1 MRIKATA
8 VKATGITVIASVAGL
23 VGAFAL
29 PAAAQAQVLGTG
41 SFSMSG
47 DSGDY
52 ITQGLSYSYSAAAGD
67 SLGVT
72 GGPGI
77 ISLNIDGANGD
88 WWSLHLEAPEGQT
101 LQPGTYE
108 GATRWP
114 FNDTGAGL
122 DVSGN
127 GRGCNELTGSFVIKS
142 YRPGT
147 NGDVD
152 ELLATFE
159 QHCEGAAPALRGT
172 VSIGSPTPPPLDLG
186 LAVSPDG
193 TFSKLNGRATVGGTV
208 TCSAD
213 APVTVSGD
221 VTQVKNKML
230 ITGPFTASVDCTA
243 AGPVTWT
250 ATAKPGGT
258 TPFQKG
264 KVEVE
269 ATANATDA
277 SGGVIGTADATATVK
292 LVRG

>member
-1 MRIKATA
+1 MRVTFRRSALL
-8 VKATGITVIASVAGL
+8 GIASVAGL

-29 PAAAQAQVLGTG
+29 PAAAQAQVVETG

-52 ITQGLSYSYSAAAGD
+52 ITQGLSYSYSPADGD
-67 SLGVT
+67 TLGVT

-101 LQPGTYE
+101 LQPGTYAD
-108 GATRWP
+108 ATRWP
-114 FNDTGAGL
+114 FNDGGAGL

-127 GRGCNELTGSFVIKS
+127 GRGCNQLTGSFVIKS
-142 YRPGT
+142 YQPGT

-172 VSIGSPTPPPLDLG
+172 VSIGNPTPPAPILG
-186 LAVSPDG
+186 VTVSPAG

-208 TCSAD
+208 TCD
-213 APVTVSGD
+213 VDTPVTVAGE
-221 VTQVKNKML
+221 VTQVKKKVL
-230 ITGPFTASVDCTA
+230 ITGPFSVSVDCTPGA
-243 AGPVTWT
+243 PVDWK

-264 KVEVE
+264 DVEVE
-269 ATANATDA
+269 TTAKATDD
-277 SGGVIGTADATATVK
+277 SGAVIATADATATVT
-292 LVRG
+292 LVKG